1 MIPAL
6 LAGIAVLAYLLGC
19 INATAVMR
27 RIFPRPRARYRRLGY
42 GAEGLL
48 RIWRAYGWWGL
59 GVVVLVDVL
68 KTVAA
73 VLLGGLIL
81 SRFSGV
87 DPTETTADYAAV
99 GKVFAMYCVLLGHCY
114 PAFRRFRGGRG
125 THVAIAALFCIN
137 STVGFFALVLF
148 ALIAWF
154 TRYVSLGTV
163 LVSLLAPFL
172 IWVEYGVVALY
183 VAVAASLVLLWRSR
197 RNVLALLRR
206 QEKKFD
212 LAPDLSDKFNTED
225 F

>member
-87 DPTETTADYAAV
+87 DPAETTADYAAV

-183 VAVAASLVLLWRSR
+183 VGVAASLVLLWRSR

-212 LAPDLSDKFNTED
+212 LAPDLSDKFNTD
-225 F
+225 NF

>member
-87 DPTETTADYAAV
+87 DPAETTADYAAV

-114 PAFRRFRGGRG
+114 AAFRRFRGGRG
-125 THVAIAALFCIN
+125 THVAIEALFCIN

-183 VAVAASLVLLWRSR
+183 VGVAASLVLLWRSR

>member
-87 DPTETTADYAAV
+87 DPAETTADYAAV